1 MKIHQLLP
9 NFSYGDA
16 IGDDTLAMR
25 KILRELGH
33 ESEIFAGV
41 IHPKLVDDAMHW
53 KRYTEFSHPDN
64 ILIYHFSVG
73 SEIIETLMTL
83 PDRLIIIFHNITPP
97 HWFFGISPHMTELAH
112 EGMEQLA
119 MLRDRVEIAWAD
131 SHYNAGILKDL
142 GYRRIRVL
150 PIIVDF
156 RRLGIL
162 PNRVFRNQWR
172 SSQKTWL
179 FVGRVSPN
187 KCHQD
192 IIRTFGVYKSC
203 LEPHSRLILV
213 GDVRNC
219 WRYADTMMALVKSMG
234 ISDVHFP
241 GMIDDDELVALFEMA
256 DLFMCMSE
264 HEGFCVP
271 LLEAM
276 HFGIPVMAYAAGA
289 VPETMAGA
297 GVLIHEKNPVTVAE
311 VAHEIIGNDKLHQSM
326 IEKQKIRFND
336 FVKTDFKGRVNE
348 LLTELIK

>member
-25 KILRELGH
+25 NILRELGH

-41 IHPKLVDDAMHW
+41 IHSKLVDDAIHW
-53 KRYTEFSHPDN
+53 NRYKEFSHSDT

-73 SEIIETLMTL
+73 SEIIDTLMTL

-97 HWFFGISPHMTELAH
+97 HWFFGISPHMTELAQ

-119 MLRDRVEIAWAD
+119 ILRDRVEIAWAD
-131 SHYNAGILKDL
+131 SRYNAGILKEL
-142 GYRRIRVL
+142 GYQRIRVL

-156 RRLGIL
+156 RRLGIAA
-162 PNRVFRNQWR
+162 NTVFRKQWA
-172 SSQKTWL
+172 STQKTWL

-187 KCHQD
+187 KCHED
-192 IIRTFGVYKSC
+192 IIRTFSVYKSKI
-203 LEPHSRLILV
+203 EPHSRLILV

-219 WRYADTMMALVKSMG
+219 WRYADAMTDFVKSMG
-234 ISDVHFP
+234 LADVHFP
-241 GMIDDDELVALFEMA
+241 GMVDDDELVALFEMA
-256 DLFMCMSE
+256 DLFLCMSE

-271 LLEAM
+271 VLEAM

-297 GVLIHEKNPVTVAE
+297 GVLIHEKDPFAVAE
-311 VAHEIIGNDKLHQSM
+311 VAHEIITNEPLKTSVIQ
-326 IEKQKIRFND
+326 KQKTRFKE
-336 FVKTDFKGRVNE
+336 FVNTDFKGRVKE
-348 LLTELIK
+348 LLAEL